1 MYIPD
6 KEADEYSHNRL
17 IARRGISEEMPSTKL
32 LICLA
37 LRLLRRRLSM
47 TDLPKIQL
55 VVYETAGDRVKRFL
69 DEVYQFYGGLQQE
82 FLGTRFQT
90 LPILGII
97 LGLFAPFL
105 YKWAPLSLI
114 GVGNFLFL
122 AYIEELN
129 FWRLIFA
136 QRVKLLIARTKSV
149 LFSSLTYEGI
159 VIKERSERRES
170 DDPNRKTGSRE
181 RTRNWY
187 LFGQVSFILI
197 GIATTVGTSTISW
210 ASLLSFLL
218 SWSFLWDIVTIAVA
232 VLVMRQTYKVLTP
245 HKTGEVVLEEYLVYV
260 ENADSIYLGIVPGED
275 LNQTLKQLGTTLTSN
290 DAFEYSFKI
299 EQLSSLLPVE
309 LKAFYPL

>member
-1 MYIPD
+1 
-6 KEADEYSHNRL
+6 
-17 IARRGISEEMPSTKL
+17 
-32 LICLA
+32 
-37 LRLLRRRLSM
+37 M
-47 TDLPKIQL
+47 TDLPRIQL
-55 VVYETAGDRVKRFL
+55 VVYETASDRVKRFL
-69 DEVYQFYGGLQQE
+69 EEVYQFYGGLQQE

-90 LPILGII
+90 LPILGVI
-97 LGLFAPFL
+97 LGLLAPFL

-136 QRVKLLIARTKSV
+136 QRVKQLIARTKSV
-149 LFSSLTYEGI
+149 LFSSITYEGML
-159 VIKERSERRES
+159 IKERRERPLS

-232 VLVMRQTYKVLTP
+232 VLAMRLTYKVLTP
-245 HKTGEVVLEEYLVYV
+245 RKTGEVVLEEYLVYV
-260 ENADSIYLGIVPGED
+260 ENAGSIYLGIVRGKE
-275 LNQTLKQLGTTLTSN
+275 LNQTLKQLGATLTSN

-299 EQLSSLLPVE
+299 EQLSLLLPVE
-309 LKAFYPL
+309 PKAFYPL